1 MRIGEGA
8 DAVVAAYLKAHPQF
22 FVEHPAVLAE
32 IAVPHVTGE
41 AVSLVERQVAALRE
55 QYRRLENKYRELLT
69 IAAENDDLRRRLHQ
83 LTIKLLGSDDIKAT
97 IATLYQ
103 ALMEDFRADFVALKV
118 FAAPRPVN
126 GELVPEF
133 LGREA
138 AERNVFAALIAGMH
152 PLCGGL
158 EALAARCLVRRR
170 AGRERFRRSA
180 AARAPP
186 VERRA
191 RRWQLRSAPLRFR
204 HGGRFSRSACR
215 GGEPDHRSL
224 DSGLIRGPWQRIDG
238 VSRSWR
244 F

>member
-1 MRIGEGA
+1 MTGKDPLRIGEAA
-8 DAVVAAYLKAHPQF
+8 DAEGVVAAYLKAHPQF

-118 FAAPRPVN
+118 FAAPRPTN
-126 GELVPEF
+126 GEPPPEF
-133 LGREA
+133 LGRET
-138 AERNVFAALIAGMH
+138 AERNAFAALIAGMH

-158 EALAARCLVRRR
+158 EPPQRDALFGATPGENGSAVLLPLARRR
-170 AGRERFRRSA
+170 WSGVLGVGSFD
-180 AARAPP
+180 P
-186 VERRA
+186 
-191 RRWQLRSAPLRFR
+191 
-204 HGGRFSRSACR
+204 
-215 GGEPDHRSL
+215 HRY
-224 DSGLIRGPWQRIDG
+224 DSGMGVDFLAQLAEVVSQIIDPWIAD
-238 VSRSWR
+238 
-244 F
+244 

>member
-1 MRIGEGA
+1 MTGKDPLRIGEGA
-8 DAVVAAYLKAHPQF
+8 DAEGVVAAYLKAHPQF

-69 IAAENDDLRRRLHQ
+69 IAAENDDLRRRLHL

-103 ALMEDFRADFVALKV
+103 ALMENFRADFVVLKV

-126 GELVPEF
+126 GESLPEF

-158 EALAARCLVRRR
+158 EPSQRDALFGAAWGENGSAVLLPLARRR
-170 AGRERFRRSA
+170 WSGVLGVGSFDPRRY
-180 AARAPP
+180 
-186 VERRA
+186 
-191 RRWQLRSAPLRFR
+191 
-204 HGGRFSRSACR
+204 
-215 GGEPDHRSL
+215 
-224 DSGLIRGPWQRIDG
+224 DSGMGVDFLAQLAEVVSQIIDPWIAD
-238 VSRSWR
+238 
-244 F
+244 